1 MSSEQDRSVVTP
13 AAELLARMSVTMKT
27 GIAPNTT
34 GTAKPQAYMA
44 AVVLEKIA
52 KQLEFAPEHAA
63 QAQRDATALR
73 SDLAGRTSSVALPGA
88 TQAAVAGLAADWDAV
103 ALCNLVRALYAD
115 RAALGDDLF
124 ASLLGRVR
132 LALRADIDRRMEYS
146 A

>member
-1 MSSEQDRSVVTP
+1 MSREHDRSVVTP

-52 KQLEFAPEHAA
+52 KQLELAPAHAA
-63 QAQRDATALR
+63 QQARDTAALVT
-73 SDLAGRTSSVALPGA
+73 DLGGLTSSVVLPAA
-88 TQAAVAGLAADWDAV
+88 TKSALAALAGDCDAV
-103 ALCNLVRALYAD
+103 SLCAMVQALYAD
-115 RAALGDDLF
+115 RASLGGDLF
-124 ASLLGRVR
+124 AALLGRVR
-132 LALRADIDRRMEYS
+132 VALRADIDRRMEYS